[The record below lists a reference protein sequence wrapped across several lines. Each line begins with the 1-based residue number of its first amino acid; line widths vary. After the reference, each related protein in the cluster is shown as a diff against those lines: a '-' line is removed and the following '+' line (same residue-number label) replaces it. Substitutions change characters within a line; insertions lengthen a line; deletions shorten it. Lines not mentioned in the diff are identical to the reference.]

1 MPLQNFKNQETH
13 EKKSK
18 DLEKKIQRFSDSS
31 KNADFTQNFIQQ
43 IVQKLKQFMH
53 YQNIQKF

>member
-13 EKKSK
+13 EKKNPK
-18 DLEKKIQRFSDSS
+18 IWKKIQRFSDSS

>member
-1 MPLQNFKNQETH
+1 MKKNP
-13 EKKSK
+13 KIW
-18 DLEKKIQRFSDSS
+18 KKIQRFSDSS